1 VTSVVLLVLAN
12 LLPVFGVLL
21 LGWDVAAILVLYW
34 IENGIVGALNV
45 PKILLARGPLSV
57 AMPGL
62 AQVEGAALNVSLPRA
77 TPLVLAPFFLV
88 HYGMFWLGH
97 GIFVFT
103 FPLIWGGTRSLES
116 DLPFPFGSVLWLGE
130 LPPEIAIAAA
140 GLGLSHLLS
149 FRLNYIGLG
158 EYLRVSPY
166 EQMFRPYGRLVV
178 LHVSIVIGGI
188 AVSALGQPLGLLLV
202 LVGAKTILD
211 ARFQIREHQRAQGR
225 AMPTSPADWL
235 RT

>member
-1 VTSVVLLVLAN
+1 MTSVVLLVLAN

-57 AMPGL
+57 AMPSL

-103 FPLIWGGTRSLES
+103 FPFI
-116 DLPFPFGSVLWLGE
+116 
-130 LPPEIAIAAA
+130 
-140 GLGLSHLLS
+140 
-149 FRLNYIGLG
+149 
-158 EYLRVSPY
+158 
-166 EQMFRPYGRLVV
+166 
-178 LHVSIVIGGI
+178 
-188 AVSALGQPLGLLLV
+188 
-202 LVGAKTILD
+202 
-211 ARFQIREHQRAQGR
+211 
-225 AMPTSPADWL
+225 
-235 RT
+235 